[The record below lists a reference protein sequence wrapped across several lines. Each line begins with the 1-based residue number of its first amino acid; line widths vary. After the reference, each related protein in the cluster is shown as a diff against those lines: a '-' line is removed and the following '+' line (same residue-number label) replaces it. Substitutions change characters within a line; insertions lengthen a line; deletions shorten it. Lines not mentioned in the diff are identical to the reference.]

1 MWHIACIAE
10 PTRHA
15 GPGVYMLVT
24 FKTKAHPD
32 ITMFGDVAVEL
43 LKLAGLSG
51 TVPTAILAADAAG
64 TLARLESA
72 LAHLNTA
79 DAGSA
84 SDRDPDEEPVVPLD
98 RRALPLIALLRR
110 AAEAGTDV
118 MIEAR

>member
-1 MWHIACIAE
+1 
-10 PTRHA
+10 
-15 GPGVYMLVT
+15 MLVT
-24 FKTKAHPD
+24 FKTKAQAD

-51 TVPTAILAADAAG
+51 TVPTAILSADAAK

-72 LAHLNTA
+72 LAPIKTA

-84 SDRDPDEEPVVPLD
+84 ADTDPDEPPGVPLN
-98 RRALPLIALLRR
+98 RRALPLIALLRC

-118 MIEAR
+118 MVEAH

>member
-1 MWHIACIAE
+1 
-10 PTRHA
+10 
-15 GPGVYMLVT
+15 MLVT
-24 FKTKAHPD
+24 FKTKAQGD

-51 TVPTAILAADAAG
+51 TVPTAILAADTADAV
-64 TLARLESA
+64 ARLESA
-72 LAHLNTA
+72 LAHLKTA

-84 SDRDPDEEPVVPLD
+84 PSTDPDEERKVPLE

-110 AAEAGTDV
+110 AAAAGTDV

>member
-1 MWHIACIAE
+1 
-10 PTRHA
+10 
-15 GPGVYMLVT
+15 MLVT
-24 FKTKAHPD
+24 FKTKADAD

-51 TVPTAILAADAAG
+51 TVPTAILATDTAA

-72 LAHLNTA
+72 LAHLKTP

-84 SDRDPDEEPVVPLD
+84 ADPDPDQERGVPLD
-98 RRALPLIALLRR
+98 RRALPLLALLRR

>member
-1 MWHIACIAE
+1 
-10 PTRHA
+10 
-15 GPGVYMLVT
+15 MLVT
-24 FKTKAHPD
+24 FKTKAQGD

-51 TVPTAILAADAAG
+51 TVPTAILAADTAA

-72 LAHLNTA
+72 LARVKTA

-84 SDRDPDEEPVVPLD
+84 ADTGPDEERKVPLE

>member
-1 MWHIACIAE
+1 
-10 PTRHA
+10 
-15 GPGVYMLVT
+15 MLVT
-24 FKTKAHPD
+24 FKTKAHAD

-51 TVPTAILAADAAG
+51 NVPTAILAADAAD

-72 LAHLNTA
+72 LAHLKTA
-79 DAGSA
+79 DAGSTA
-84 SDRDPDEEPVVPLD
+84 DRDPDEERQVPLD
-98 RRALPLIALLRR
+98 RRALPLRALLRS